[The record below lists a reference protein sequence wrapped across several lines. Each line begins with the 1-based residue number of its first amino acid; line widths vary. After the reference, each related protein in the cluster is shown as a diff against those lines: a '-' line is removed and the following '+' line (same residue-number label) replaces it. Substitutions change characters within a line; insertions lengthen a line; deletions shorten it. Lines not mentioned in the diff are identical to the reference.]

1 MPPTPHG
8 ERAGIEGQNF
18 SVRCR
23 ETLVSP
29 PVSGSPPLMP
39 LEPDATAAPEIAAC
53 LDQLRAG
60 DLGVRDR
67 IIEVCSGRLRLLAHR
82 MLSRFPGVRR
92 WDDTDDVFQNSALRL
107 HRALGETLP
116 ETPRALMALAATQ
129 LHRELIDL
137 ARRHSG
143 PMSFA
148 ANHATNPP
156 QARAGSEPASTPPAA
171 VEAAAAPDEGLDRW
185 TQFHDAIAALPAE
198 LREVFHLVWYIG
210 ADQRSIAR
218 LLDCSER
225 TVKSRWREA
234 REAVRAAL
242 DGRPLG

>member
-1 MPPTPHG
+1 
-8 ERAGIEGQNF
+8 
-18 SVRCR
+18 
-23 ETLVSP
+23 
-29 PVSGSPPLMP
+29 MP
-39 LEPDATAAPEIAAC
+39 LEPDPTSAPEIAAC
-53 LDQLRAG
+53 LEQLRAG
-60 DLGVRDR
+60 DLAARDR
-67 IIEVCSGRLRLLAHR
+67 IIEVCSGRLRHLAHR

-92 WDDTDDVFQNSALRL
+92 WDDTDDVFQNAALRL

-137 ARRHSG
+137 ARRHTG

-148 ANHATNPP
+148 ANHATRAPKGS
-156 QARAGSEPASTPPAA
+156 AGSDSASTPPAG
-171 VEAAAAPDEGLDRW
+171 VEAAASQEEGLDRW
-185 TQFHDAIAALPAE
+185 AQFHDAIAALPGE
-198 LREVFHLVWYIG
+198 LREVFHLVWYLG
-210 ADQRSIAR
+210 ADQRSIAQ

-242 DGRPLG
+242 DGLPPA